1 MTGFLVFAVLFAA
14 MLYAFTLFAMWVKK
28 KGIGGGIMGPID
40 EAYRPSADR
49 LRRET
54 VIHEQRVL
62 PPRPGDDRDRRS
74 HPAG

>member
-1 MTGFLVFAVLFAA
+1 MTGLLIFAVVFAALLFA
-14 MLYAFTLFAMWVKK
+14 FARFGGWVRR

-62 PPRPGDDRDRRS
+62 PPRPGDETS
-74 HPAG
+74 TV